1 MAVVSDIT
9 AGRRAAPPPPPPPPL
24 HPVQATGPLDRPA
37 AIQVLTG
44 PLVGKEFPL
53 TNTATTIGKTGSEI
67 AVITRSS
74 QGYFLTHIEGP
85 KYPIVNGATI
95 ESRARRLS
103 NRDVMEVA
111 GVKMVFFYK

>member
-1 MAVVSDIT
+1 M
-9 AGRRAAPPPPPPPPL
+9 
-24 HPVQATGPLDRPA
+24 
-37 AIQVLTG
+37 
-44 PLVGKEFPL
+44 
-53 TNTATTIGKTGSEI
+53 
-67 AVITRSS
+67 ITRSS